1 MITSDKTIIQLKEQ
15 CLFSKNERQV
25 LLFFYF
31 SEYIQYNRDNYV
43 FILKV

>member
-1 MITSDKTIIQLKEQ
+1 MLV
-15 CLFSKNERQV
+15 LKNERQV

>member
-1 MITSDKTIIQLKEQ
+1 MLVLK
-15 CLFSKNERQV
+15 KNERQV
-25 LLFFYF
+25 LLFFNF

>member
-1 MITSDKTIIQLKEQ
+1 MLVLGIGM
-15 CLFSKNERQV
+15 QV

>member
-1 MITSDKTIIQLKEQ
+1 MLVFQ
-15 CLFSKNERQV
+15 NERQV